1 MQYYKSALFDNSSL
15 MTKIL
20 PFSQNVMN
28 SPLTTCLERSQA
40 DLLHKFKAEDH
51 QTIHR
56 LIIKTRN
63 MICISLSQ

>member
-28 SPLTTCLERSQA
+28 SPLTT
-40 DLLHKFKAEDH
+40 
-51 QTIHR
+51 
-56 LIIKTRN
+56 
-63 MICISLSQ
+63 